1 MFCPQSCHKHEANKN
16 MKGNS
21 AGQQQVTTACTP
33 RGKGGQ
39 EVVTA
44 EEKEEI
50 TKETEKQK
58 NAAS

>member
-1 MFCPQSCHKHEANKN
+1 

-39 EVVTA
+39 GVVTA
-44 EEKEEI
+44 EEKAEM
-50 TKETEKQK
+50 TKESEKQK